1 MLVSS
6 VWLVSARM
14 SVAVSLAL
22 VRACFWSCMQ
32 RSVAG
37 IRSRPS
43 CTVMVAC
50 AACQSKQ
57 TTGIR
62 HRILAMLLVS
72 NFRLARSL
80 VALK

>member
-1 MLVSS
+1 VRWMSS
-6 VWLVSARM
+6 VPARVSVEMGLV
-14 SVAVSLAL
+14 L

-57 TTGIR
+57 PTAIR
-62 HRILAMLLVS
+62 HRILATLLVS